1 MKPDPFKKA
10 LIIGAGPGLSASLAR
25 LFKAEGVDVALAARN
40 TDKLAE
46 LAAETSA
53 SVHACD
59 SSRRA
64 DIAALF
70 AALDDGGAPDIV
82 VYNPSARVHGP
93 LIELDGEAV
102 ERAVQI
108 TALGAFHAAQEAAK
122 RMLPNGHG
130 GILFTGAT
138 AGVKAYAHSATF
150 AMGKFALRAL
160 AQSLARELH
169 PKGVHI
175 GHFIVDGGIRNPL
188 REGRMDPPDNPDS
201 MLDPDA
207 IALEYWKLLTQDK
220 SCWSWEVDLR
230 PWVEKF

>member
-1 MKPDPFKKA
+1 MTQTFNKA
-10 LIIGAGPGLSASLAR
+10 LIIGAGAGLSASLAR
-25 LFKAEGVDVALAARN
+25 LFHANGVDVALAARGVA
-40 TDKLAE
+40 DLEE

-53 SVHACD
+53 SVHQCD
-59 SSRRA
+59 ASRRE

-70 AALDDGGAPDIV
+70 EALDEAGAPDIV
-82 VYNPSARVHGP
+82 VYNPSARVRGS
-93 LIELDGEAV
+93 ITEIDGAEV
-102 ERAVQI
+102 ERAIQI

-122 RMLPNGHG
+122 RMLPTRHG
-130 GILFTGAT
+130 AILFTGAT
-138 AGVKAYAHSATF
+138 AGVKAYGKSTTF

-169 PKGVHI
+169 PQGVHI
-175 GHFIVDGGIRNPL
+175 GHFIIDGGIRNPN
-188 REGRMDPPDNPDS
+188 RPERVDAADNPDS

-207 IALEYWKLLTQDK
+207 IAREYWHLLMQDR